1 MHIPAYRWNRPTWV
15 MISCQGLITVW
26 AKTGDQ
32 GHNMPQNGCFG
43 GFVLR
48 FLFAMTHRDRGQ
60 ITRILKLFE
69 ADGYSFS
76 PVWVRSCLV
85 MLNFVLNVS
94 AQMEQI
100 WGFSSAWVRSC
111 AAAWPFWPNFFTGAC
126 KRHFPLLVPAYG
138 TLLATRL
145 Q

>member
-1 MHIPAYRWNRPTWV
+1 ME
-15 MISCQGLITVW
+15 QGY
-26 AKTGDQ
+26 
-32 GHNMPQNGCFG
+32 GCFSPVWVRSCLVTLS
-43 GFVLR
+43 FVLNLLVQMEQGYR
-48 FLFAMTHRDRGQ
+48 SCLVTLFFVLNFLRQMDTA
-60 ITRILKLFE
+60 
-69 ADGYSFS
+69 S